1 MTTKK
6 EPELIAWPDEYSPSE
21 TPIHAAN
28 DASTSGSS
36 DTVWSLIIH
45 APAWPSFYPHATNIR
60 IVGGGDAL
68 SLGAI
73 YGR

>member
-6 EPELIAWPDEYSPSE
+6 ELESIAWPDEYRPSV
-21 TPIHAAN
+21 TPIHAENHAR
-28 DASTSGSS
+28 TSGSS

-45 APAWPSFYPHATNIR
+45 SPEWPSFYAHATDVR
-60 IVGGGDAL
+60 IEGGGDAL
-68 SLGAI
+68 SLGAT

>member
-6 EPELIAWPDEYSPSE
+6 EPELIAWPDECRPSVA
-21 TPIHAAN
+21 PIHAAN

-36 DTVWSLIIH
+36 DTVWSLIID
-45 APAWPSFYPHATNIR
+45 AAEWPSFYPHATNIR
-60 IVGGGDAL
+60 IEGGGDAL
-68 SLGAI
+68 SLGAT

>member
-6 EPELIAWPDEYSPSE
+6 EPELIAWPDEFRPSV

-45 APAWPSFYPHATNIR
+45 APEWPSFYPHATKIR
-60 IVGGGDAL
+60 IEGGGDAL
-68 SLGAI
+68 SLGVT

>member
-6 EPELIAWPDEYSPSE
+6 EPELIAWADEYRPSV

-36 DTVWSLIIH
+36 DTVWSLIID
-45 APAWPSFYPHATNIR
+45 APEWPSFYPHATNIR
-60 IVGGGDAL
+60 IEGGGDVL
-68 SLGAI
+68 SLGAT

>member
-6 EPELIAWPDEYSPSE
+6 EPELIAWPDEYRPSA

-28 DASTSGSS
+28 DESTSGSS
-36 DTVWSLIIH
+36 DTVRALIIY
-45 APAWPSFYPHATNIR
+45 APEWPSFYPQATNIR
-60 IVGGGDAL
+60 IEGGDAL
-68 SLGAI
+68 SLGAT

>member
-6 EPELIAWPDEYSPSE
+6 NPELIAWPAEYRPSV
-21 TPIHAAN
+21 TPIHAAH

-36 DTVWSLIIH
+36 DTVWSLIIY
-45 APAWPSFYPHATNIR
+45 APEWPSFHPRATNIR
-60 IVGGGDAL
+60 IDGGGDAL
-68 SLGAI
+68 GLGAT

>member
-6 EPELIAWPDEYSPSE
+6 EPELIAWPDEHRPSVRR
-21 TPIHAAN
+21 IHAAN

-36 DTVWSLIIH
+36 DIVWSLIIH
-45 APAWPSFYPHATNIR
+45 APEWPSFYPHATNIR
-60 IVGGGDAL
+60 IEGGGYDL

>member
-1 MTTKK
+1 MTTQKGTGTYCM
-6 EPELIAWPDEYSPSE
+6 ADEYRPSV

-36 DTVWSLIIH
+36 DTVRSLVID
-45 APAWPSFYPHATNIR
+45 APEWPSFYPHATNIR
-60 IVGGGDAL
+60 IEGGGDGL
-68 SLGAI
+68 SLGAT